1 MGFWTG
7 LIWLLLALLGLAC
20 GAAFSLIGQL
30 SEAEKREKA
39 AEDRAAKAE
48 SRTQYLANELAN
60 ERQARQRAEQLRRE
74 ETRRTAET
82 VQRMEREAKALQGQL
97 DIANQ
102 ILRKAGHLRKDS

>member
-7 LIWLLLALLGLAC
+7 LIWLLLALLGT
-20 GAAFSLIGQL
+20 AAGIIFALIGRL
-30 SEAEKREKA
+30 SDAEKRE
-39 AEDRAAKAE
+39 ERARARVVEVEKRAWE
-48 SRTQYLANELAN
+48 LENELAN

-102 ILRKAGHLRKDS
+102 ILRKAGHLRRDS